1 MTGVP
6 LIWSTASAQK
16 NFRITERF
24 ALRVQLDYDNPLKTR
39 SFSAPSTALDFKNPQ
54 TFDKMT
60 ADGTTAEWGG
70 QPLMDL
76 KLTLTF

>member
-16 NFRITERF
+16 NFRLSERF
-24 ALRVQLDYDNPLKTR
+24 RFQVRLDYDNPLKTW
-39 SFSAPSTALDFKNPQ
+39 SFSAPTTTVDFKNPQ
-54 TFDKMT
+54 TFGKLT

-76 KLTLTF
+76 KLTVFF